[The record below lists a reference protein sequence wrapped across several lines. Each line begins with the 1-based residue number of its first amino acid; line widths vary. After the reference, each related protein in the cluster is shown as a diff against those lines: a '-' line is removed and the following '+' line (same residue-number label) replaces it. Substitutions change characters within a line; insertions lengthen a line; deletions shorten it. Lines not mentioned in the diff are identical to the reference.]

1 MAKKG
6 IIVGLNINN
15 KSEDFNELMIE
26 LENLCSACDIDVVG
40 SVTQNAKQVNRAY
53 YIGTGKVDE
62 LLNLIKKENTDI
74 VVFYNELS
82 TSQLKNLEEKL
93 NCEIIDRTA
102 LILDIFAQ
110 RAKTREAKLQVE
122 VASLKYMLPRLIGS
136 NENLGR
142 QSGGVGTKNRGS
154 GEKKLELDR
163 RRIEEKITSLN
174 RELDDLKFQRET
186 QRSMRRKSNLPNVAL
201 VGYTNAG
208 KSSIMNKLVD
218 TFKNSEEKKVFEK
231 NMLFAT
237 LETSVRN
244 IVLSNNKEFLLSDT
258 VGFVSNLPHDLVK
271 AFRSTLEEA
280 CEADVLL
287 HVIDISNPSY
297 KNHIKVTEDTLKQIG
312 ADGIPMIHVYNKVD
326 LMDEEALNNI
336 VDDIDGMLI
345 SVKKDI
351 NIDKMIKCICDS
363 IFKDYIRC
371 KVLIP
376 YNEGHVAS
384 YFNDNA
390 SIISTEYTEEGTVLE
405 VECSDIEYN
414 KYKKYILE

>member
-1 MAKKG
+1 
-6 IIVGLNINN
+6 
-15 KSEDFNELMIE
+15 
-26 LENLCSACDIDVVG
+26 
-40 SVTQNAKQVNRAY
+40 
-53 YIGTGKVDE
+53 
-62 LLNLIKKENTDI
+62 
-74 VVFYNELS
+74 
-82 TSQLKNLEEKL
+82 
-93 NCEIIDRTA
+93 
-102 LILDIFAQ
+102 
-110 RAKTREAKLQVE
+110 
-122 VASLKYMLPRLIGS
+122 MLPRLVGS

-163 RRIEEKITSLN
+163 RRIEEKITFLN

-218 TFKNSEEKKVFEK
+218 IFKNSEEKKVFEK

-244 IVLSNNKEFLLSDT
+244 IILANNKEFLLSDT

-312 ADGIPMIHVYNKVD
+312 ADGIPMIHVYNKID
-326 LMDEEALNNI
+326 LIDVEVLDEIL
-336 VDDIDGMLI
+336 D
-345 SVKKDI
+345 S
-351 NIDKMIKCICDS
+351 IDK
-363 IFKDYIRC
+363 
-371 KVLIP
+371 
-376 YNEGHVAS
+376 EGLFVS
-384 YFNDNA
+384 
-390 SIISTEYTEEGTVLE
+390 L
-405 VECSDIEYN
+405 
-414 KYKKYILE
+414 KKI